1 MEEFKGML
9 YSMERRKHVW
19 LPTKNGLRD
28 MVAVGVL
35 LRNCRG
41 VIVRNSRE
49 DATSLNLKC

>member
-9 YSMERRKHVW
+9 YSMERRKHVG
-19 LPTKNGLRD
+19 LATKKGLRD

-35 LRNCRG
+35 LRDCRG
-41 VIVRNSRE
+41 VIVRKSRE